1 MARPPQ
7 ARANRATVAAQQVRC
22 YELRLTGMSI
32 RAIAAATGLSVGTV
46 HNRISQEINDR
57 VAPLA
62 DELLAIELA
71 RLDRWLVRLDAQ
83 IESGFA
89 VARNV
94 EVAIRVSERRSRLL
108 GLDAPVRSRVETVTL
123 DMIDEQIAQLEA
135 EPAGRDSGDVDDG

>member
-7 ARANRATVAAQQVRC
+7 ARANRATIAAQQVRC
-22 YELRLTGMSI
+22 YELRLSGMSI
-32 RAIAAATGLSVGTV
+32 RDIAAATSLSVGTV

-62 DELLAIELA
+62 DELLAIELD

-94 EVAIRVSERRSRLL
+94 EVAIRVSERRSGLL
-108 GLDAPVRSRVETVTL
+108 GLDSPVRSRVEVITL
-123 DMIDEQIAQLEA
+123 DVLDEEIAKLEA
-135 EPAGRDSGDVDDG
+135 ELAVRGNEGDAE

>member
-1 MARPPQ
+1 MRPPIQ
-7 ARANRATVAAQQVRC
+7 EGPPQHEASSTAERGSTSWRGPRSEDQRRV
-22 YELRLTGMSI
+22 
-32 RAIAAATGLSVGTV
+32 GLSVGTV
-46 HNRISQEINDR
+46 HNRIRSEINAR

-62 DELLAIELA
+62 DELLEIELD

-94 EVAIRVSERRSRLL
+94 EVAIRVSERRSKLL

-135 EPAGRDSGDVDDG
+135 ELAGRDIEDVGGG